1 MKYVLGLSVPRP
13 SRFRKSPVSRPIA
26 FLFAIWMATFG
37 LANAA
42 LAQTF
47 TVQSISTVDLGNVA
61 SGATG
66 DTTFQLAS
74 PNGNVSKMNG
84 TGARVSTGTAR
95 ALVTVRCGTESLCGN
110 KNAKITIAR
119 SGTLLKR
126 ARALSNFTVSASG
139 ATASI
144 VTTPTTGN
152 TISFELGPIG
162 TNATKT
168 FWVGFDYPIAGEDS
182 GLLSGAASSGFTVTI
197 SRTNNQAPISLASVA
212 LATAFRP
219 LNMTLTS
226 NLAFGTVSRP
236 RTGSGSVT
244 IDAATGGRSVTG
256 AGVQALASPT
266 PSRAGYTVSGE
277 GGQTFSIAVPTS
289 FAMTGPGGT
298 ITVTTS
304 QSLSGIQTLTGALGV
319 AGGAAFNVGGSFPVS
334 ATTGLGSYTG
344 TFLVTVQNN

>member
-1 MKYVLGLSVPRP
+1 MPRP
-13 SRFRKSPVSRPIA
+13 SRFHKFHAGRLIA
-26 FLFAIWMATFG
+26 SLAVIWAAAFG
-37 LANAA
+37 VADPAR
-42 LAQTF
+42 AQTF
-47 TVQSISTVDLGNVA
+47 TVQSISSADLGNVA

-66 DTTFQLAS
+66 DTIFQLAS
-74 PNGNVSKMNG
+74 PSGNVSKMSGN
-84 TGARVSTGTAR
+84 GARVSSGTAR
-95 ALVTVRCGTESLCGN
+95 ALVTVRCGTESNCGN
-110 KNAKITIAR
+110 KNAKITITR
-119 SGTLLKR
+119 SGTLVKR
-126 ARALSNFTVSASG
+126 ARALSNFTASVSG

-152 TISFELGPIG
+152 TITFELGPLG
-162 TNATKT
+162 VNATKT
-168 FWVGFDYPIAGEDS
+168 FWVGFDYPIAGDDA

-197 SRTNNQAPISLASVA
+197 ARTNGQAPVSLAGVA

-236 RTGSGSVT
+236 RSGSGSVA
-244 IDAATGGRSVTG
+244 INVATGARSVTG
-256 AGVQALASPT
+256 AGVQALANPT

-304 QSLSGIQTLTGALGV
+304 QSASGTQTLSGALGA
-319 AGGAAFNVGGSFPVS
+319 AGGAAFNVGGSFPVT
-334 ATTGLGSYTG
+334 ATTGLGTYTG

>member
-1 MKYVLGLSVPRP
+1 ML
-13 SRFRKSPVSRPIA
+13 
-26 FLFAIWMATFG
+26 G
-37 LANAA
+37 LANPA

-47 TVQSISTVDLGNVA
+47 TVQSISTPDLGNVA

-74 PNGNVSKMNG
+74 PNGNVTKMSGN
-84 TGARVSTGTAR
+84 GARVSSGTAR
-95 ALVTVRCGTESLCGN
+95 ALVTVRCGTETLCGS

-119 SGTLLKR
+119 SGTLVKR

-152 TISFELGPIG
+152 TITFEIGPIG

-168 FWVGFDYPIAGEDS
+168 FWVGFDYPIAGDDS

-197 SRTNNQAPISLASVA
+197 SRTNSQAPISLASAA

-244 IDAATGGRSVTG
+244 VDAATGSRSVTG
-256 AGVQALASPT
+256 AGVQALNSPS

-277 GGQTFSIAVPTS
+277 GGQTFSIAVPDQLRDDRS
-289 FAMTGPGGT
+289 GRHDHGHHVAEPERYPDADRCARRGRRRGVQRRRHLPGDRHHRARQLHRDVPGHRAEQL
-298 ITVTTS
+298 S
-304 QSLSGIQTLTGALGV
+304 QYFRWRNKDLPSISRE
-319 AGGAAFNVGGSFPVS
+319 GGKAI
-334 ATTGLGSYTG
+334 
-344 TFLVTVQNN
+344 

>member
-1 MKYVLGLSVPRP
+1 MQEYLGVGVPRP
-13 SRFRKSPVSRPIA
+13 FRFRKLHVGVIA
-26 FLFAIWMATFG
+26 SLFAIWAATLG
-37 LANAA
+37 LAGPAT
-42 LAQTF
+42 AQTF
-47 TVQSISTVDLGNVA
+47 TVQSISPADLGNVA

-74 PNGNVSKMNG
+74 PNGNVSKMSGN
-84 TGARVSTGTAR
+84 GARVSTGTAR
-95 ALVTVRCGTESLCGN
+95 ALVTVRCGTETLCGS
-110 KNAKITIAR
+110 KNAKITITR
-119 SGTLLKR
+119 SGTLVKR

-152 TISFELGPIG
+152 TITFELGPIG

-168 FWVGFDYPIAGEDS
+168 FWLGFDYPIAGDDS

-197 SRTNNQAPISLASVA
+197 ARTNNQAPVSLASIA
-212 LATAFRP
+212 TATAFRP

-236 RTGSGSVT
+236 RAGTGSVT
-244 IDAATGGRSVTG
+244 IDALTGGRSVTG
-256 AGVQALASPT
+256 AGVQALANPI
-266 PSRAGYTVSGE
+266 PSKAGYTVSGE

-304 QSLSGIQTLTGALGV
+304 QSLAGTQALSGALGV
-319 AGGAAFNVGGSFPVS
+319 AGGATFNVGGSFPVS
-334 ATTGLGSYTG
+334 ASTGLGSYTG
-344 TFLVTVQNN
+344 TFVVTVQNN